1 MAAARLL
8 AMAALLGA
16 ISTPLFAADLHGYG
30 AGSCVSAS
38 SSQLAL
44 LPEDEIA
51 VRVSGFYADAGD
63 AVGSSSVVE
72 SRSPAFLWARETR
85 FQCGKALGYLEGGYI
100 EEDVIG
106 KCDCAHGRMMS
117 FR

>member
-1 MAAARLL
+1 MGAARLL
-8 AMAALLGA
+8 VTAALLGA
-16 ISTPLFAADLHGYG
+16 ISTPVFAADLHGYRG
-30 AGSCVSAS
+30 GSCVSAS

-44 LPEDEIA
+44 LPADEIE
-51 VRVSGFYADAGD
+51 VRVSDFYADAGD
-63 AVGSSSVVE
+63 ALASSAVVG

-100 EEDVIG
+100 EEDVIA
-106 KCDCAHGRMMS
+106 KCDCAHGRLMS